1 MTTASQYVVD
11 ASVGLKWVLPE
22 EHSDVARALLARARR
37 EEVQLL
43 APDAYLPEVTNAL
56 WARSHLRDDL
66 APDEARDAL
75 DRLVVTL
82 PSLIPSGGLAIQALE
97 LSFAFGHAVYDCL
110 YVALAIQQGCPV
122 ITADR
127 AMNRTFGRATGRII
141 DIADFRPDA

>member
-37 EEVQLL
+37 EEVQIL

-56 WARSHLRDDL
+56 WARSHLTDDL

-75 DRLVVTL
+75 DWLVVAL
-82 PSLIPSGGLAIQALE
+82 PSLIPSSALAIQALE
-97 LSFAFGHAVYDCL
+97 LSLAFRHAAYGCL

-127 AMNRTFGRATGRII
+127 AMIRTFGRATGRII
-141 DIADFRPDA
+141 DIADFHPDP